1 VCVFVVLLC
10 VSCRCPLVCNK
21 NLNLNKQ
28 TFFKSIYKG
37 MFLKIKNIN
46 IVKAQEKCRKEH
58 LTMIIYVKKFIKKKI

>member
-1 VCVFVVLLC
+1 VLVAAAHLFVTKI
-10 VSCRCPLVCNK
+10 NI

-28 TFFKSIYKG
+28 TFFKSICKG

-58 LTMIIYVKKFIKKKI
+58 LTMIIYVKKFI